1 MNVNLATR
9 LNVISFLQKFF
20 LIWFGIWEKSLFF
33 ETFFCFFSAWSGLFS
48 VVRFNEMLINI
59 FLHNN
64 YCLFEFLRVKI

>member
-33 ETFFCFFSAWSGLFS
+33 ETFFFFF
-48 VVRFNEMLINI
+48 
-59 FLHNN
+59 
-64 YCLFEFLRVKI
+64 

>member
-33 ETFFCFFSAWSGLFS
+33 ETFFCFFLVHGQVCFRLLGL
-48 VVRFNEMLINI
+48 MK
-59 FLHNN
+59 
-64 YCLFEFLRVKI
+64 C